1 MAPIQKVPSYLI
13 FKAFKK
19 IIHLLT
25 TVPLNIQQKRPTDTC
40 QILFLISRLTH
51 KASQSEIIYVA
62 EAAADSGSSKLYK
75 FELDL
80 GAQIDEFKSK
90 SGDYSIALLLGK
102 LIIDG

>member
-1 MAPIQKVPSYLI
+1 MACCHQT
-13 FKAFKK
+13 FN
-19 IIHLLT
+19 IIRWL
-25 TVPLNIQQKRPTDTC
+25 V
-40 QILFLISRLTH
+40 SRLTH

-102 LIIDG
+102 LGHWHRSLFMDV

>member
-1 MAPIQKVPSYLI
+1 
-13 FKAFKK
+13 
-19 IIHLLT
+19 
-25 TVPLNIQQKRPTDTC
+25 
-40 QILFLISRLTH
+40 
-51 KASQSEIIYVA
+51 VA
-62 EAAADSGSSKLYK
+62 EAATDSGSSKLYK